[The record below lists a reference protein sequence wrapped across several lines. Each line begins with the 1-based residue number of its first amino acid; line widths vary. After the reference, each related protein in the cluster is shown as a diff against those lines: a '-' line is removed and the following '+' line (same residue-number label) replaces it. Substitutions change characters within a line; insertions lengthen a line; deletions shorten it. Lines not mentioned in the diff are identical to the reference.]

1 MIDRV
6 NGVKSLIK
14 DAPVEFTT
22 QEEDEVLYLTIAE
35 LKDYLMEMKRRCKY
49 EK

>member
-6 NGVKSLIK
+6 NGVKSRIK

-22 QEEDEVLYLTIAE
+22 QEDDEVLYLTIEE
-35 LKDYLMEMKRRCKY
+35 LKDYLIKMKRR
-49 EK
+49 